1 MKKTPPPKRR
11 QTGITR
17 IAEVRRKDLIDAAIT
32 SIADIGYG
40 EVTVQ
45 TICETA
51 GVSRG
56 LIGHYFAGKDELLL
70 EAVRQVATEL
80 GNSTREAARNAGPDP
95 VAKLHAVIAASF
107 SSPVF
112 SVENVAVWTALAGNA
127 RWTPHLATVYR
138 DLWGN
143 YRTRLAQLI
152 KRASVNS
159 SRPLDAQRIALTF
172 TQLME
177 GMWVGWLAD
186 PHAVTREAAEAACH
200 DYLDAVLGGRPEAS
214 HGIERKPRQ

>member
-1 MKKTPPPKRR
+1 MKKNDPPKRR

-17 IAEVRRKDLIDAAIT
+17 IAEIRRKDLIDAAIT

-56 LIGHYFAGKDELLL
+56 LIGHYFSGKDELLL
-70 EAVRQVATEL
+70 EAVRQVTAQL
-80 GNSTREAARNAGPDP
+80 GDSTRLAAQNAGPDP
-95 VAKLHAVIAASF
+95 VSKLHAVVTASF

-112 SVENVAVWTALAGNA
+112 SLENVAVWAALACNA
-127 RWTPHLATVYR
+127 RWAPDLANVYR

-143 YRTRLAQLI
+143 YRARLI
-152 KRASVNS
+152 KLIERAASNNERVVN
-159 SRPLDAQRIALTF
+159 AQVIALTF

-177 GMWVGWLAD
+177 GLWIGWLAD
-186 PHAVTREAAEAACH
+186 PGAVSRDAAEAACH
-200 DYLDAVLGGRPEAS
+200 DYLNAVLCPTAS
-214 HGIERKPRQ
+214 QP